1 MEKKSKVDGNTEQMN
16 KLYTDGVQGVR
27 VLTFGSTY
35 DTPGR
40 AELLNMQACTAR
52 HSCPHCFH
60 TWQSGCA
67 LPGYKSKMVYAG
79 YRRFLSPNSPLW
91 EMFSMEIKDTG
102 HVSFLG
108 LSYFLGAA

>member
-1 MEKKSKVDGNTEQMN
+1 MKKYYDFVARYEMN

-67 LPGYKSKMVYAG
+67 LPGYRKKMVYAG
-79 YRRFLSPNSPLW
+79 YRRFLSPNSPLRGKCFRW
-91 EMFSMEIKDTG
+91 KG

-108 LSYFLGAA
+108 LTYFLGVA